1 MRKLEQ
7 DKKTISEKWVK
18 LSHKNKNEERQKSKI
33 RELEIHSDFTQ
44 KEITNLSERLEKL
57 ERENAI
63 LKKTNEGAN
72 EAHQKQLS

>member
-1 MRKLEQ
+1 MRKLEL

-72 EAHQKQLS
+72 EAH

>member
-72 EAHQKQLS
+72 EAH